1 MNPSDPKSSSDSGAP
16 SWNARYPSRGP
27 ELPPPRRRFLPLG
40 MLLVTAFL
48 FGVMLDRAGW
58 LGAAPGGEPA
68 DARKTFAPFWEAWD
82 LVKQHYVDQKSVQP
96 DKMTHYAIAG
106 MLESLGDE
114 GHTTF
119 LASEDVERMKSGLEG
134 EMEGIG
140 ARISMRKRIPTI
152 MQTMPNSPARKA
164 VLKPGDVLLE
174 VNGKSVARLSLQQIV
189 EQVRGKAGTDVKLKI
204 AREGAAGPLDFT
216 ITRGKV

>member
-1 MNPSDPKSSSDSGAP
+1 MNPSDPASSSDSGAP
-16 SWNARYPSRGP
+16 SWNAGYPARGT
-27 ELPPPRRRFLPLG
+27 ELPPPRRRFLPIG

-68 DARKTFAPFWEAWD
+68 DARKDFAPFWEAWD
-82 LVKQHYVDQKSVQP
+82 LVKQHYVDQKSAQP
-96 DKMTHYAIAG
+96 VKMTHYAIAG

-119 LASEDVERMKSGLEG
+119 LSPEDVERMKSGLEG

-164 VLKPGDVLLE
+164 DLKAGDVLLE
-174 VNGKSVARLSLQQIV
+174 VNGKSVARLSLQQLV
-189 EQVRGKAGTDVKLKI
+189 EQVRGKAGTEVK
-204 AREGAAGPLDFT
+204 
-216 ITRGKV
+216 